1 MEDIG
6 LAIPPLTL
14 AHTSNSLFPKIM
26 NIVIF
31 IRSLFS
37 LYIAMFIWILCIV
50 KPRRHSVVQEGKRSQ
65 VFTSPYKDFQ
75 LAFIFLPPSSTPY
88 FQGTSCLNPWAF
100 WDSEVQISL
109 LHDFIHCRDSMLP
122 NQLLQVSPLL
132 SIYVYIILLSLL
144 SFPLLSL
151 SYGFKM
157 F

>member
-26 NIVIF
+26 NIIIF

-50 KPRRHSVVQEGKRSQ
+50 KPCRHSVVQEGKRSQ

-109 LHDFIHCRDSMLP
+109 LHDSIHCRDSMFAKSVTSS
-122 NQLLQVSPLL
+122 Q
-132 SIYVYIILLSLL
+132 SIAFHIYIHNLVF
-144 SFPLLSL
+144 SFIFSFAFFVLWV
-151 SYGFKM
+151 
-157 F
+157 